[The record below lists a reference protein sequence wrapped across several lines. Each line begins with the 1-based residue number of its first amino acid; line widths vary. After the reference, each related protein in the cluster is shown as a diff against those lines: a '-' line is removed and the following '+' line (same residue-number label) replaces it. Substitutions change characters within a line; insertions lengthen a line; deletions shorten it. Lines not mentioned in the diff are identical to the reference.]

1 MLCFI
6 HSVIPL
12 CQKIRDC
19 GVFGPTS
26 AENLVFATNNRNMWV
41 KQGEAIVADMKMRVE
56 QEYNEE
62 FGFVGAEQVA

>member
-1 MLCFI
+1 
-6 HSVIPL
+6 
-12 CQKIRDC
+12 
-19 GVFGPTS
+19 VFGPTS